1 MCYVS
6 GWKYVSIVYEE
17 SSYGMSVSGRVS
29 HLYVL
34 HVCYI
39 TDWKYIIIVYEESS
53 YGMSVK
59 GRVSHLYVVHACVIY
74 IRQHSL

>member
-1 MCYVS
+1 MS

-34 HVCYI
+34 HVCVCYI
-39 TDWKYIIIVYEESS
+39 TDWKYVSIVYEESC
-53 YGMSVK
+53 YGMSVS
-59 GRVSHLYVVHACVIY
+59 GRVSHLYVLHVCVCVI
-74 IRQHSL
+74 